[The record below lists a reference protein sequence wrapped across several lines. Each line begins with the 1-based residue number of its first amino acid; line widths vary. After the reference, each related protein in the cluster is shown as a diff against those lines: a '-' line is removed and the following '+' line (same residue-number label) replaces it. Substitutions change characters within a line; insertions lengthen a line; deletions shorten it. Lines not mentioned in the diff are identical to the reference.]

1 MNYRT
6 LIATAFAGAAFLAT
20 QTMAQD
26 LGIDINSIV
35 SSAVATVDQ
44 VSTATANLPPA
55 AVDKIEEAAVA
66 ANPPPTETEVK
77 NDAGTQA
84 VIQMQDATPPPPA
97 SIKGDSA
104 KAQVESILAKNNIK
118 TGRTDDRYVAIVE
131 TYIPMTEEPSKDKQ
145 FFVKRDLMAK
155 QLVLQMKGQIAEG
168 IGTKYSAEEQFEIF
182 GTNSVMKSKSAQ
194 VAQWPIFG
202 VNVLAQ
208 GESWD
213 GKSYRMAIAA
223 VWSKTLHKAV
233 KATLLGEAVP
243 GKPGKKSMEQWLA
256 DRDLSLVC
264 GPRQFV
270 NSDGTRTFLGIAA
283 REVGINAMRD
293 QANKQAAKS
302 SALSYLVFSLFSDV
316 EQYVAHQAALNLY
329 EHEDESASATA
340 SETINSRVA
349 QRVDNRM
356 IEGANEIHS
365 EEVTYP
371 ISGKTVYVSVY
382 ALDAKSAAK
391 ARVMAEELIATRV
404 ATELANK
411 RALGRAQGYRDQVEA
426 AKANTA
432 EFNKGRAEGNK
443 AIQDKLAPPKG
454 RTVNAIEPGD
464 KAAKE
469 APKSQ
474 QGVFSGEA
482 EIDNDF

>member
-1 MNYRT
+1 MNYTT
-6 LIATAFAGAAFLAT
+6 LIATAFAGAMLIAVPVRG
-20 QTMAQD
+20 QD
-26 LGIDINSIV
+26 IDIGNIV
-35 SSAVATVDQ
+35 AAATATIDQ
-44 VSTATANLPPA
+44 VASATEKLPPA
-55 AVDKIEEAAVA
+55 TVEKVDEAVTA
-66 ANPPPTETEVK
+66 ANPPPTEKEVK

-84 VIQMQDATPPPPA
+84 VIQMQDSTPPTA
-97 SIKGDSA
+97 KDIKGDTA
-104 KAQVESILAKNNIK
+104 KKQVESILAKNGIK
-118 TGRTDDRYVAIVE
+118 VGRTDDRYVSVVE
-131 TYIPMTEEPSKDKQ
+131 TYIPMTDEPAKDKS

-168 IGTKYSAEEQFEIF
+168 IGTQYSAEEQYEIF
-182 GTNSVMKSKSAQ
+182 GTNAVTTSKSAY

-202 VNVLAQ
+202 VNILAQ

-213 GKSYRMAIAA
+213 GKSYHMAIAA

-243 GKPGKKSMEQWLA
+243 GKPGKKSMGQWLE
-256 DRDLSLVC
+256 DRDLALVC

-270 NSDGTRTFLGIAA
+270 NSDGTRVFLGIAA
-283 REVGINAMRD
+283 REIGVNAMRD
-293 QANKQAAKS
+293 QSNKQAAKA

-316 EQYVAHQAALNLY
+316 EQYVAHQAAMNLY
-329 EHEDESASATA
+329 ENEDETASAEA
-340 SETINSRVA
+340 SEQINSRIA

-356 IEGANEIHS
+356 IEGANEIYND
-365 EEVTYP
+365 EVVHP
-371 ISGKTVYVSVY
+371 LSGKQVYVSVY

-411 RALGRAQGYRDQVEA
+411 RALGRNQGYRDQVER

-432 EFNKGRAEGNK
+432 EFEKGRAEGGK
-443 AIQDKLAPPKG
+443 AVQDKLATPKG
-454 RTVNAIEPGD
+454 RAVNAVGGGT
-464 KAAKE
+464 AAPA